1 MSAVPPASDPAGTPP
16 GRGERSGLLLRVRG
30 QLSLTKVQAIFGLVA
45 ALLSI
50 GGALYGYLRPGKAPP
65 TTGELVAIVQDAKS
79 GKPVTEATLELL
91 TPQDAL
97 VTTLSLSEGQ
107 ARRQLR
113 EGLYRLRV
121 THPRYAT
128 EERPIQ
134 VMAGETAEIRVRLAP
149 RSPATKPP
157 TTAPSATSSAE
168 RAINQGVESIKKI
181 FR

>member
-1 MSAVPPASDPAGTPP
+1 MIEPPAGTPP
-16 GRGERSGLLLRVRG
+16 SPAERSGLLLRVRG

-50 GGALYGYLRPGKAPP
+50 GGALYGYLRPGKAVP

-91 TPQDAL
+91 TAENAL
-97 VTTLSLSEGQ
+97 VTTLSLSDGE
-107 ARRQLR
+107 ARRRLR

-134 VMAGETAEIRVRLAP
+134 VMAGETAEVRVRLAP
-149 RSPATKPP
+149 RTAATKPP
-157 TTAPSATSSAE
+157 TTSPTSSAE
-168 RAINQGVESIKKI
+168 RAINQGVDSIKKI

>member
-1 MSAVPPASDPAGTPP
+1 LIEPPANTPSP
-16 GRGERSGLLLRVRG
+16 DERPGLLLRVRG
-30 QLSLTKVQAIFGLVA
+30 QLSLTKMQAIFGLVA

-50 GGALYGYLRPGKAPP
+50 GGALYGYLRPGKPAPP
-65 TTGELVAIVQDAKS
+65 ASGELVAIVQDAKS

-97 VTTLSLSEGQ
+97 VTTLSLSDGE
-107 ARRQLR
+107 ARRRLR

-121 THPRYAT
+121 THPRYVT

-149 RSPATKPP
+149 RAAATRPP
-157 TTAPSATSSAE
+157 TTSSSPTSSAE

>member
-1 MSAVPPASDPAGTPP
+1 MSDVPPTSNPAGPP
-16 GRGERSGLLLRVRG
+16 SDTGERPGLLLRVRA
-30 QLSLTKVQAIFGLVA
+30 QLSLTKVQAILGLIA

-50 GGALYGYLRPGKAPP
+50 GGALYGYLRPGKPAP

-91 TPQDAL
+91 TPEDAL
-97 VTTLSLSEGQ
+97 VTTLSMSEGE
-107 ARRQLR
+107 ARRRLR

-149 RSPATKPP
+149 RAAAAKPP
-157 TTAPSATSSAE
+157 TTPPSTTSSAE